1 MLKKAL
7 YATFKKEIIIELQKT
22 VQGIFNLEL
31 EQFKAKLEKTLSD
44 SHALYQE
51 QIQSLKESCRTK
63 DTMISKLLETIENL
77 STNKNY
83 NSCNTTTTNN
93 SCNNDSKIP
102 RLKNTHLAPPQWD
115 ITSANSDA
123 TTNFDNGRLTWCQA
137 FRCRATMWGEI
148 TRRWPV

>member
-1 MLKKAL
+1 MLKKVL
-7 YATFKKEIIIELQKT
+7 YATFKKEIIIELQET

-63 DTMISKLLETIENL
+63 DIMISKLLETIENL

-123 TTNFDNGRLTWCQA
+123 TTNFDNGRLAWCQA

>member
-7 YATFKKEIIIELQKT
+7 YATFNKEIIIELQKT

-31 EQFKAKLEKTLSD
+31 EQCKAKLEKTLSD
-44 SHALYQE
+44 SHAL
-51 QIQSLKESCRTK
+51 
-63 DTMISKLLETIENL
+63 NL

-123 TTNFDNGRLTWCQA
+123 TTNFDNGRLT
-137 FRCRATMWGEI
+137 
-148 TRRWPV
+148 